1 MPPQDV
7 MLRNR
12 LARGVWDEHRP
23 QRLLAEKRLTFQRA
37 LDLALSAENAEDK
50 KKRCRAAFS
59 HAQVYELERCF
70 SVQRYLTGAERA
82 DLAQALKL
90 TETQVKI
97 WFQNRRY
104 KTKRRQQ
111 GGGAQEPTFT
121 STYTCRTVKVKVL
134 VRDDQR
140 LYRPEELGPRPA
152 LLLPSVPLPG
162 LQAALKPAYPAC

>member
-1 MPPQDV
+1 MSPSVVGDRVTSIQFAFLTQHPEVRCVAWVSSRQD
-7 MLRNR
+7 RQESK
-12 LARGVWDEHRP
+12 D
-23 QRLLAEKRLTFQRA
+23 
-37 LDLALSAENAEDK
+37 AEDK

-121 STYTCRTVKVKVL
+121 SSYACRTVKVKVL

>member
-1 MPPQDV
+1 MESPDFSV
-7 MLRNR
+7 RR
-12 LARGVWDEHRP
+12 LLKEP
-23 QRLLAEKRLTFQRA
+23 QRG
-37 LDLALSAENAEDK
+37 LDLSTEQGRHAPADAEDK

-59 HAQVYELERCF
+59 HAQVYELERRF

-111 GGGAQEPTFT
+111 GAQEPTFT
-121 STYTCRTVKVKVL
+121 SSDTCRTVKVKVL

-140 LYRPEELGPRPA
+140 LYRPGELGPRPA
-152 LLLPSVPLPG
+152 MLLPSVPLPG
-162 LQAALKPAYPAC
+162 LQAALRPGYPAC